1 MKIHLLLLTS
11 GSLGAS
17 SLAVDSLDDTDGNG
31 LTHITNSETTKRR
44 ILSELLNNH
53 GLGGDELDHGG
64 ITRLDAGRV
73 VLKSLTG
80 TTVDLGK
87 DLSELAGDVSS
98 VAIQNGSITVVDLTR
113 VLHDDNLSSEVGGLC
128 GRIVLGITAN
138 VTTTDIL
145 DGNVLDVETDVIT
158 RDSLS
163 KLLVVHFDGLDLSS
177 DRARSEGNN
186 LVWLEDTSLNTTDGH
201 CTDTTDLVDI
211 LKRDTKRLLNGTDGL
226 RDVIKSL
233 EEGDTVVR
241 SLVVPAEVGGLLEHV
256 ITSPAGDGDERNL
269 IRVPADLLKEG
280 RGFLLDFI
288 ITGLAVLDR
297 LSILLVETDDHL
309 LHTKS
314 EGKKS
319 VLTGLTVLGDTSLEL
334 TSGRGDDEDG
344 AIGLRGTSDH
354 VLDEVTVTRGI
365 DDGEVVLG
373 SLELPEGDIDGDT
386 TLTLGLELIK
396 NPSVFEGTLTHFL
409 GFLLE
414 TLDNTR
420 IDTTASIDQVTS
432 GGRLTRIYV
441 ADNDQ
446 VHMRLLLTHLELG
459 TNDAS
464 KKK

>member
-1 MKIHLLLLTS
+1 
-11 GSLGAS
+11 
-17 SLAVDSLDDTDGNG
+17 
-31 LTHITNSETTKRR
+31 
-44 ILSELLNNH
+44 
-53 GLGGDELDHGG
+53 
-64 ITRLDAGRV
+64 
-73 VLKSLTG
+73 
-80 TTVDLGK
+80 
-87 DLSELAGDVSS
+87 
-98 VAIQNGSITVVDLTR
+98 
-113 VLHDDNLSSEVGGLC
+113 VLHDDNLSSEVSSFLR
-128 GRIVLGITAN
+128 RIILSITAN

-145 DGNVLDVETDVIT
+145 DGNVLNVETDVIT
-158 RDSLS
+158 GNSLS
-163 KLLVVHFDGLDLSS
+163 KLLVVHFDRLNLSS
-177 DRARSEGNN
+177 DCARSEGND
-186 LVWLEDTSLNTTDGH
+186 LVGLEDTSLNTTDGH